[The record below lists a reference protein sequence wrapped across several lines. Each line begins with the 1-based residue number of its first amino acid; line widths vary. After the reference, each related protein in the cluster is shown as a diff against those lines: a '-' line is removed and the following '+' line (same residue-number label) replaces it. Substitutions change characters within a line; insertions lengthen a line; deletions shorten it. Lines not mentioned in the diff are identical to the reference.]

1 VPDLVAPNRLIFVSH
16 SGRATWVAKQIKREI
31 EECGAQCFLDEA
43 EINVGADFEEDIL
56 SALNNAHELVV
67 LLTPWSLDRPY
78 VWAEIGVAWGRKLP
92 IVTILYGIE
101 LNDLQSNVRIPL
113 FLKKRNLLELNDIQT
128 YFDELRV
135 RTYEGFPTTEVSD
148 V

>member
-1 VPDLVAPNRLIFVSH
+1 VQDSATPNPLIFVSH
-16 SGRATWVAKQIKREI
+16 SGKDTWVAKQIKREI
-31 EECGAQCFLDEA
+31 EECGAECFLDEA

-56 SALNNAHELVV
+56 SALNHAHELVV

-92 IVTILYGIE
+92 IVTILHGIE
-101 LNDLQSNVRIPL
+101 LNELQANARIPL

-128 YFDELRV
+128 YFDELRA
-135 RTYEGFPTTEVSD
+135 RINRRPPTEVSD